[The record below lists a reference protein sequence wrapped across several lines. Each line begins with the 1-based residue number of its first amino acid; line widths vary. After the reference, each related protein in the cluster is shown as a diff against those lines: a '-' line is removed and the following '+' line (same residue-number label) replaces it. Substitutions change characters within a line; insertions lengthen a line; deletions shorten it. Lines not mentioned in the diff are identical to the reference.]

1 VGDQPAGPDRVLD
14 ALADRTRRRV
24 LELLGE
30 AGEATA
36 GELAG
41 HLPVSRQAVVQH
53 LGVLEAA
60 GLAASR
66 RDGRRVL
73 YRTLPS
79 AIDEVARWMASIAAD
94 WDRRLHAIKQIAEDP
109 RLPRPR
115 DEPDRAR
122 TDRTSNEWNSD
133 G

>member
-1 VGDQPAGPDRVLD
+1 M
-14 ALADRTRRRV
+14 LADRTRRRV
-24 LELLGE
+24 LELLGG

-36 GELAG
+36 GALAD
-41 HLPVSRQAVVQH
+41 HLPVTRQAVVQH

-79 AIDEVARWMASIAAD
+79 AIDEVARWLASIAAD
-94 WDRRLHAIKQIAEDP
+94 WDRRLHAIKGIAEDP
-109 RLPRPR
+109 HLRPAAGRRLDPP
-115 DEPDRAR
+115 PDRPHVEGEDPR
-122 TDRTSNEWNSD
+122 
-133 G
+133 